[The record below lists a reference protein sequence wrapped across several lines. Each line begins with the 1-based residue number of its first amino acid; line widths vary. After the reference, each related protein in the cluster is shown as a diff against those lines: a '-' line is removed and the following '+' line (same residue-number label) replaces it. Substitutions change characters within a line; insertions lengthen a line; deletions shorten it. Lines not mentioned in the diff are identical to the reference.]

1 MFGANVFQGSGEVKC
16 SQVQLHLLVGK
27 GVFYNMFIQQIALSD
42 REVLTV
48 DGEIL

>member
-1 MFGANVFQGSGEVKC
+1 MFGGDVWQGSGEVKC
-16 SQVQLHLLVGK
+16 SPVQLHLLVSK
-27 GVFYNMFIQQIALSD
+27 DVFYNMFIQQITLSD